1 MVDDELN
8 AKLKQV
14 IEMAVFS
21 QMLEM
26 DDHEERTFSSSA
38 LYGSIETSENTVE
51 DMDEAFSKG
60 DLQHLVSLCDS
71 LRRFA
76 SATGFYEVR
85 ECCGNLKERGVM
97 SSGDGSASVGVEVF
111 CLSRIKG
118 GIGTLR
124 DSICF
129 ARRAI
134 DSFYKGNVK

>member
-51 DMDEAFSKG
+51 DMDEA
-60 DLQHLVSLCDS
+60 L
-71 LRRFA
+71 
-76 SATGFYEVR
+76 
-85 ECCGNLKERGVM
+85 
-97 SSGDGSASVGVEVF
+97 
-111 CLSRIKG
+111 
-118 GIGTLR
+118 
-124 DSICF
+124 
-129 ARRAI
+129 
-134 DSFYKGNVK
+134 